1 MLCVLDWGAAVS
13 WEPRV
18 SVDVGLAMC
27 RMLTLRQEG
36 LLSMALQKLV
46 WTGAVHAIGMTKG
59 GCRLNPFYTQL
70 ILSGVNFPLVLRKL
84 ASVKWL
90 RVSFEGSLRQ
100 VPWNDTEA
108 ALE

>member
-1 MLCVLDWGAAVS
+1 MSSSTNNHRNSLFQRALVN
-13 WEPRV
+13 
-18 SVDVGLAMC
+18 VGLAMC

-46 WTGAVHAIGMTKG
+46 WASAVHAIGMAEG
-59 GCRLNPFYTQL
+59 GCRLNLLDTQL
-70 ILSGVNFPLVLRKL
+70 ILSGVNFPLVLHKS

-90 RVSFEGSLRQ
+90 TVGFKGSLQQ

-108 ALE
+108 ASE